1 MNGKIRPSRLLQ
13 SPYIQ
18 IRAKVTMP
26 GTTNGKP
33 NIKEELKYVLPPS
46 VKKIAKYITNQI
58 FGSDLVTQTEG
69 LDINW
74 IMPSLSAALE
84 EAIYDKEAF
93 IYIHKFNGK
102 VYLECLKKC
111 DIHDLVQK
119 YDQIISFKLYEDF
132 EVKDENG
139 RDITMSLERKVKI
152 NEDGTST
159 IEMKAYEK
167 NEKDN
172 EWNNIS
178 LERFNRITENEYSV
192 VYNLPYEVLIN
203 VDIGQEF
210 FKDSEKLINEEMIVL
225 NTMAD
230 EIEKTKT
237 RIVTTQH
244 YQSGDIV
251 GSWNPSSN
259 MYDVQQ
265 MNLGSLQD
273 YFTLL
278 PGDREHQVF
287 EFLQGDIRV
296 KEYVDT
302 FKFYDYQIIQMA
314 NLSPATF
321 GYEKDAYQNVASVD
335 LNANTTEMTIEAIKK
350 QIEPQINKL
359 IENII
364 KLQQAINTDINVIPA
379 DLVWDYG
386 SNERFDDMKKIKTL
400 KLIQNTMAVPYE
412 VRTKIIAPILN
423 KLIDEDI
430 KSDDLY
436 NKYKEEERDI
446 KVTYEEI

>member
-1 MNGKIRPSRLLQ
+1 
-13 SPYIQ
+13 
-18 IRAKVTMP
+18 
-26 GTTNGKP
+26 
-33 NIKEELKYVLPPS
+33 
-46 VKKIAKYITNQI
+46 
-58 FGSDLVTQTEG
+58 
-69 LDINW
+69 
-74 IMPSLSAALE
+74 
-84 EAIYDKEAF
+84 
-93 IYIHKFNGK
+93 
-102 VYLECLKKC
+102 
-111 DIHDLVQK
+111 
-119 YDQIISFKLYEDF
+119 
-132 EVKDENG
+132 
-139 RDITMSLERKVKI
+139 MSLERKVKI
-152 NEDGTST
+152 NDDGTST

-172 EWNNIS
+172 EWNSIS
-178 LERFNRITENEYSV
+178 LERFNRITENEYSLI
-192 VYNLPYEVLIN
+192 YNLPYEVLVNI
-203 VDIGQEF
+203 DIGQEF

-259 MYDVQQ
+259 MYEVQT

-364 KLQQAINTDINVIPA
+364 KLQQAIQTDTNVIPI

-400 KLIQNTMAVPYE
+400 KLIQNTMAVPYSI
-412 VRTKIIAPILN
+412 RSKIIAPILN
-423 KLIDEDI
+423 KLIDEEVV
-430 KSDDLY
+430 SDDLF
-436 NKYKEEERDI
+436 KAYKEEEKDI
-446 KVTYEEI
+446 NITYEEI

>member
-1 MNGKIRPSRLLQ
+1 MNGKIRPIRLLQ

-74 IMPSLSAALE
+74 IMPSLSTALE

-152 NEDGTST
+152 NDDGTST

-172 EWNNIS
+172 EWNSIS
-178 LERFNRITENEYSV
+178 LERFNRITENEYSLI
-192 VYNLPYEVLIN
+192 YNLPYEVLVNI
-203 VDIGQEF
+203 DIGQEF

-259 MYDVQQ
+259 MYEVQT

-364 KLQQAINTDINVIPA
+364 KLQQAIQTDINVIPI

-400 KLIQNTMAVPYE
+400 KLIQNTMAVPYSI
-412 VRTKIIAPILN
+412 RSKIIAPILN
-423 KLIDEDI
+423 KLIDEEVE
-430 KSDDLY
+430 SDKLY
-436 NKYKEEERDI
+436 EAYKEEEKDI
-446 KVTYEEI
+446 NITYEEI

>member
-18 IRAKVTMP
+18 IRTKVTMP

-167 NEKDN
+167 NEKDS

-192 VYNLPYEVLIN
+192 VYNLPYEVLVN

-379 DLVWDYG
+379 DSVWDYG

-446 KVTYEEI
+446 KITYEEI

>member
-84 EAIYDKEAF
+84 ESIYDKEAF

-167 NEKDN
+167 NEKDS

-192 VYNLPYEVLIN
+192 VYNLPYEVLVN

-230 EIEKTKT
+230 EVEKTKT

-364 KLQQAINTDINVIPA
+364 KLQQAINTNINVIPA
-379 DLVWDYG
+379 DLIWDYG
-386 SNERFDDMKKIKTL
+386 NNERFDDMKKL
-400 KLIQNTMAVPYE
+400 SVLQAIQRTASVPYE
-412 VRTKIIAPILN
+412 VRAKIIAPILN
-423 KLIDEDI
+423 KLIDEDV

-436 NKYKEEERDI
+436 NKYKEEEKDLRI
-446 KVTYEEI
+446 TYEEI

>member
-74 IMPSLSAALE
+74 IMPSLSTALE

-152 NEDGTST
+152 NDDGTST

-172 EWNNIS
+172 EWNSIS
-178 LERFNRITENEYSV
+178 LERFNRITENEYSLI
-192 VYNLPYEVLIN
+192 YNLPYEVLVNI
-203 VDIGQEF
+203 DIGQEF

-259 MYDVQQ
+259 MYEVQT

-364 KLQQAINTDINVIPA
+364 KLQQAIQTDINVIPI

-386 SNERFDDMKKIKTL
+386 SNERFDDMKKLSVLQT
-400 KLIQNTMAVPYE
+400 IQRTSSVPYSI
-412 VRTKIIAPILN
+412 RTKIIAPILN
-423 KLIDEDI
+423 KLIDEEV
-430 KSDDLY
+430 KSDDLF
-436 NKYKEEERDI
+436 KAYKEEEKDI
-446 KVTYEEI
+446 NITYEEI